1 MNGDFLRQEVAATTN
16 YRNMIE
22 SNDDFLRQE
31 VTQMSDR
38 AHKMSLEE
46 LKESNGDF
54 LRQEVT
60 AANDCRMI

>member
-1 MNGDFLRQEVAATTN
+1 MSTQASNKSH
-16 YRNMIE
+16 NMRLE
-22 SNDDFLRQE
+22 QLKQSSDDFLRQE

-38 AHKMSLEE
+38 AHEMGLEE